1 MRIKLKGSII
11 IEICREPSKK
21 SHNIIVPDQAKS
33 NPRRELVFTQKAIY
47 TTYHA
52 MGTPYRCTQKAIY
65 TTDHAIRY
73 TLKPHT
79 HGPSLA
85 QSSKCLQVHH
95 SYVSNNST
103 VSQAVDLGP
112 LGIDYIYY
120 QQSQQLYKDKCKDSC
135 RYQLLIFF
143 KREDVFAIVW

>member
-73 TLKPHT
+73 TLNLTLTAHHLLNHRSVCRYITPM
-79 HGPSLA
+79 SLTTQ
-85 QSSKCLQVHH
+85 QSLRQLIQVHSGSIIYTINSH
-95 SYVSNNST
+95 SSYTKTSVRTLADIN
-103 VSQAVDLGP
+103 
-112 LGIDYIYY
+112 
-120 QQSQQLYKDKCKDSC
+120 
-135 RYQLLIFF
+135 F
-143 KREDVFAIVW
+143 